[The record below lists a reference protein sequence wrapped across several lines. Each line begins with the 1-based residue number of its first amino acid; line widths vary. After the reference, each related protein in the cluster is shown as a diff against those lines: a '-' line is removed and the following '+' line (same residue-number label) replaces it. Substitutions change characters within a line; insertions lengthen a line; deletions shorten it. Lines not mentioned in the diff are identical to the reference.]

1 MIRTWSKK
9 TIAKNTLT
17 NCLIQKHTFEKEI
30 HAYILSLEKENK
42 IANKEIK
49 ERKILI
55 NKSKDLL
62 KEAQKDQDAFLE
74 KYAPQEYRL
83 LLKKFKFKKKKL
95 HSKN

>member
-1 MIRTWSKK
+1 MPLPQS
-9 TIAKNTLT
+9 
-17 NCLIQKHTFEKEI
+17 
-30 HAYILSLEKENK
+30 ENK

-49 ERKILI
+49 QRKILI
-55 NKSKDLL
+55 NKSQDLL
-62 KEAQKDQDAFLE
+62 KEAQKDQDIFLE